1 MYFIKSCDEIFIT
14 QYLYLKIT
22 GLTGTYINNDQTNAI
37 KFVKM
42 TSNSKYRTIRK
53 HRKLRK
59 TKNAGRNC

>member
-42 TSNSKYRTIRK
+42 TSNSKYRTIRE

-59 TKNAGRNC
+59 TKSTGRN